1 LTTVVAA
8 TTTLGLLLAASAAES
23 KKEKAAKPEAKTEQA
38 AKASNSTQIAAP
50 LTAKV
55 SSKLI
60 VNHKL
65 TPKTFVS
72 FKLADLAPNSGQAPA
87 ATAMLTL
94 KNGKQVEA
102 QKYLT
107 SINALEKKLNAWG
120 YSLRGPAEKVVISE
134 LDFGKEKLT
143 EEAKVKLPLVKGD
156 ARAQSLLTSPKV
168 LEQEHAA
175 AVKAL
180 KPAAKTTA
188 KTTAKES
195 AKASKTANAV
205 VRGPGVG
212 NGATGVGVLRGFKPF
227 TFTKSFDEKIGS
239 TSTFGAD
246 VNTSLTFKDDG
257 SSATLNAVGRATGS
271 VLGITKDLVVA
282 TVDLAAPQ
290 TGNLTANVKVTVLG
304 DDIVVLNESQAASYS
319 KNGTFSRSLP
329 NSLQVQVN
337 VPVGPFSVVLI
348 AGVQGSI
355 SMPYFVGL
363 TPLSAQGW
371 MIPKVT
377 SSVYAQA
384 AFGLDVDDTGVI
396 AGVEVNLTLL
406 NNNLIL
412 AGGASQG
419 ADSTGTFVN
428 YWVVSEDTL
437 TALSGKLSVFVA
449 AEAWGIEEK
458 LFSTPLF
465 NFGGVITVFTPVS
478 GGGKVYLAQSGPVNA
493 DVKAEAKAKAK
504 SAVKT
509 SAKKKS

>member
-1 LTTVVAA
+1 
-8 TTTLGLLLAASAAES
+8 
-23 KKEKAAKPEAKTEQA
+23 
-38 AKASNSTQIAAP
+38 
-50 LTAKV
+50 
-55 SSKLI
+55 
-60 VNHKL
+60 
-65 TPKTFVS
+65 
-72 FKLADLAPNSGQAPA
+72 
-87 ATAMLTL
+87 MLTL
-94 KNGKQVEA
+94 KNGQQVEA

-107 SINALEKKLNAWG
+107 SINAKEKMLNAWG
-120 YSLRGPAEKVVISE
+120 YSLRGPAEKIVISE
-134 LDFGKEKLT
+134 LDFGKEKLA

-156 ARAQSLLTSPKV
+156 ARAQLLLTSPKV

-180 KPAAKTTA
+180 KAAVKTTA
-188 KTTAKES
+188 KTSAKES
-195 AKASKTANAV
+195 AKAGKTASV
-205 VRGPGVG
+205 VARGPGVG
-212 NGATGVGVLRGFKPF
+212 NGATGVGILRGFKPF

-246 VNTSLTFKDDG
+246 VNTSLTFTDDG
-257 SSATLNAVGRATGS
+257 TSAKLNAVGRAAGS
-271 VLGITKDLVVA
+271 VLGITKDIVVA

-304 DDIVVLNESQAASYS
+304 DDVVVVNESQAASYS
-319 KNGTFSRSLP
+319 KTGTFTRSLP
-329 NSLQVQVN
+329 NSLQVQYN
-337 VPVGPFSVVLI
+337 VPVGPFSIVLV
-348 AGVQGSI
+348 AGVKGSI

-384 AFGLDVDDTGVI
+384 AFGLDVDNTGLV

-428 YWVVSEDTL
+428 YWIVSEDTM
-437 TALSGKLSVFVA
+437 TALAGNLSVFVA
-449 AEAWGIEEK
+449 AEAFGYEEK
-458 LFSTPLF
+458 LFSTSLF
-465 NFGGVITVFTPVS
+465 NFGGVIKVFTPVS
-478 GGGKVYLAQSGPVNA
+478 GGAKVYLAQGGPVNA
-493 DVKAEAKAKAK
+493 EAKADAK
-504 SAVKT
+504 SPVKT